1 MKVITGI
8 SAALISAFLF
18 VGVADKLMHW
28 DMFVFALG
36 KNPLVP
42 ALLAGAVAGG
52 VIAIEA
58 VVACALLP
66 PATRRTGLL
75 LGMVLFGLFS
85 VVIALLL
92 WLAPASQCG
101 CSFIAGFDKPTVRHL
116 LLNLLIAL
124 LCGYLF
130 GTSDRRSPTING
142 LRMPGAAT
150 TTPPTT
156 SHQRSVP

>member
-1 MKVITGI
+1 MKAITGV
-8 SAALISAFLF
+8 SAVLISAFLF
-18 VGVADKLMHW
+18 VGVGDKLMHW

-36 KNPLVP
+36 KNPLIP
-42 ALLAGAVAGG
+42 SILSGAVGGG

-58 VVACALLP
+58 AVACALLP
-66 PATRRTGLL
+66 PSTRRTGLL
-75 LGMVLFGLFS
+75 LGMFLFGFFS
-85 VVIALLL
+85 IVVALLL

-101 CSFIAGFDKPTVRHL
+101 CSFAAGFDKPTARHL
-116 LLNLLIAL
+116 LLNVLIAL

-130 GTSDRRSPTING
+130 GTAHRRSPTLNG
-142 LRMPGAAT
+142 ARVPGAAT